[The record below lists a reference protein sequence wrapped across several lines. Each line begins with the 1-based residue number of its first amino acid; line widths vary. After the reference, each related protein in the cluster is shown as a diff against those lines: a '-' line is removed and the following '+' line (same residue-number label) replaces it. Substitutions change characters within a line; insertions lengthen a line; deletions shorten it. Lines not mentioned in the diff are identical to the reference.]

1 MDSGKFV
8 TKTADFAGNVIPGV
22 GMYSQARPSDLLKTI
37 MAAEAEYG
45 SLDFN
50 KEATERIL
58 QFMPDQMVGMRADSK
73 GALSFSTYKKADFLS
88 PNGAAGS
95 SIKGSGIVDILVAD
109 TIMEGAM
116 PYTAARN
123 VLETWRIT
131 GGAEQIPFFTSRKA
145 AKAIAPNA
153 DAADLAES
161 MGKALAVPQEYKLM
175 CTLDKGILADASV
188 DVKAAAIR
196 EMGASMEIAL
206 EEEAVSVCAAN
217 AYATATSAATADAL
231 KGLNL
236 ARGQVGKN
244 GFRATGALIAP
255 MFEAHALNSMAVP
268 AYNDRAQAVGE
279 NASLIRFAGLDL
291 GVSGA
296 SALDWGTSTNLGAI
310 VVDKT
315 HAAHVIIREDM
326 SLGDFDNITKYAL
339 QPTVV
344 SRFCVVAPIEGKRTD
359 NKGAMVKVT
368 NS

>member
-1 MDSGKFV
+1 MESGKYV
-8 TKTADFAGNVIPGV
+8 TKTADFAGNIIPGV
-22 GMYSQARPSDLLKTI
+22 GMYSHASPSDLLKVV
-37 MAAEAEYG
+37 MSAEAEYG

-58 QFMPDQMVGMRADSK
+58 QFMPDQMVGMKADSK

-131 GGAEQIPFFTSRKA
+131 GGAEQIPFFTARKA

-175 CTLDKGILADASV
+175 CTLDKGLLADASV

-217 AYATATSAATADAL
+217 AFATATSAATADAL

-268 AYNDRAQAVGE
+268 AYNDRAQGVGE
-279 NASLIRFAGLDL
+279 NASLVKFAGLDL

-296 SALDWGTSTNLGAI
+296 SALDWGTSGNLGAI
-310 VVDKT
+310 VVDKS

-326 SLGDFDNITKYAL
+326 SLGDYDNITKYAV

>member
-8 TKTADFAGNVIPGV
+8 TKTADFAGNIIPV
-22 GMYSQARPSDLLKTI
+22 GMYSRASPSDLLKVV
-37 MAAEAEYG
+37 MSAEAEYG

-58 QFMPDQMVGMRADSK
+58 QFMPDQMVGMKADSK

-175 CTLDKGILADASV
+175 CTLDKGLLADASV

-217 AYATATSAATADAL
+217 AFATATSAATADAL

-236 ARGQVGKN
+236 GRGQVGKN

-268 AYNDRAQAVGE
+268 AYNDRAQGVGE
-279 NASLIRFAGLDL
+279 NASLVRFAGLDL

-296 SALDWGTSTNLGAI
+296 TALDWGTSGNLGAI
-310 VVDKT
+310 VVDKS

-326 SLGDFDNITKYAL
+326 SLGDYDNITKYAV

>member
-1 MDSGKFV
+1 MESGKYIS
-8 TKTADFAGNVIPGV
+8 KTCDFAGNAIPV
-22 GMYSQARPSDLLKTI
+22 GMYDRASPSQLLKSI
-37 MAAEAEYG
+37 MAVDNG
-45 SLDFN
+45 NLDFSAEQT
-50 KEATERIL
+50 EAVL
-58 QFMPDQMVGMRADSK
+58 KFMPETMVGMKAKGR
-73 GALSFSTYKKADFLS
+73 GALEFSAYKKADFLS
-88 PNGAAGS
+88 PTGPNGTT
-95 SIKGSGIVDILVAD
+95 IKGSGVVDILVAD

-123 VLETWRIT
+123 ILEVWRAKS
-131 GGAEQIPFFTSRKA
+131 GAEQIPFFTSRKA
-145 AKAIAPNA
+145 AKAVAPNA

-161 MGKALAVPQEYKLM
+161 MGVVTAIPKEYKLM

-188 DVKAAAIR
+188 DVKAAAIK

-206 EEEAVSVCAAN
+206 EQEAVDVCLAN
-217 AYATATSAATADAL
+217 AYGTNTSAATADAL

-255 MFEAHALNSMAVP
+255 MFEANALNSMAVP

-279 NASLIRFAGLDL
+279 NASLLRFAGLDL
-291 GVSGA
+291 GVTGA
-296 SALDWGTSTNLGAI
+296 TGMDWGTATNVGAI

-315 HAAHVIIREDM
+315 HGPHIIMREDM
-326 SLGDFDNITKYAL
+326 TLGDFDNITKYAE

-344 SRFCVVAPIEGKRTD
+344 SRFCVVAPVETKKQD
-359 NKGAMVKVT
+359 NKGACIKVV

>member
-1 MDSGKFV
+1 MESGKYIS
-8 TKTADFAGNVIPGV
+8 KTCDFAGNAIPV
-22 GMYSQARPSDLLKTI
+22 GMYDRASPSQLLKSI
-37 MAAEAEYG
+37 MAVDNG
-45 SLDFN
+45 NLDFSAEQT
-50 KEATERIL
+50 EAVL
-58 QFMPDQMVGMRADSK
+58 KFMPETMVGMKAKGR
-73 GALSFSTYKKADFLS
+73 GALEFSAYKKADFLS
-88 PNGAAGS
+88 PTGPNGTT
-95 SIKGSGIVDILVAD
+95 IKGSGVVDILVAD

-123 VLETWRIT
+123 ILEVWRAKS
-131 GGAEQIPFFTSRKA
+131 GAEQIPFFTSRKA
-145 AKAIAPNA
+145 AKAVAPNA

-161 MGKALAVPQEYKLM
+161 MGVVTAIPKEYKLT

-188 DVKAAAIR
+188 DVKAAAIK

-206 EEEAVSVCAAN
+206 EQEAVDVCLAN
-217 AYATATSAATADAL
+217 AYGTNTSAATADAL

-255 MFEAHALNSMAVP
+255 MFEANALNSMAVP

-279 NASLIRFAGLDL
+279 NASLLRFAGLDL
-291 GVSGA
+291 GVTGA
-296 SALDWGTSTNLGAI
+296 TGMDWGTATNVGAI

-315 HAAHVIIREDM
+315 HGPHIIMREDM
-326 SLGDFDNITKYAL
+326 TLGDFDNITKYAE

-344 SRFCVVAPIEGKRTD
+344 SRFCVVAPVETKKQD
-359 NKGAMVKVT
+359 NKGACIKVV

>member
-1 MDSGKFV
+1 METGKFV
-8 TKTADFAGNVIPGV
+8 SKTCDYAGNALPV
-22 GMYSQARPSDLLKTI
+22 GMYEKQTPSQLLKSI
-37 MAAEAEYG
+37 MAVDNGNLEFSAEE
-45 SLDFN
+45 
-50 KEATERIL
+50 TENL
-58 QFMPDQMVGMRADSK
+58 LKFMPETMVGMKANKR
-73 GALSFSTYKKADFLS
+73 GALEFSAYKKADFLS
-88 PNGAAGS
+88 PTGPNGTT
-95 SIKGSGIVDILVAD
+95 IKGSGVVDILVAD

-123 VLETWRIT
+123 ILEVWRAK
-131 GGAEQIPFFTSRKA
+131 GGAEQIPFFTARKA

-161 MGKALAVPQEYKLM
+161 MGVVTAIPQEYKLM

-206 EEEAVSVCAAN
+206 EQEAVTVCLAN
-217 AYATATSAATADAL
+217 AYGTATSAATADAL

-244 GFRATGALIAP
+244 GFRATGALVAP
-255 MFEAHALNSMAVP
+255 MFEANALNAMAVP

-291 GVSGA
+291 GVTGA
-296 SALDWGTSTNLGAI
+296 TGMDWGTATNVGAI
-310 VVDKT
+310 VVDRS
-315 HAAHVIIREDM
+315 HAPHIIMREDM
-326 SLGDFDNITKYAL
+326 SLGDFDNVTKYAI
-339 QPTVV
+339 QPTVT
-344 SRFCVVAPIEGKRTD
+344 SRFCVVAPVETKKQD
-359 NKGAMVKVT
+359 NKGAVVKVT

>member
-1 MDSGKFV
+1 MESGKYIS
-8 TKTADFAGNVIPGV
+8 KTCDFAGNAIPV
-22 GMYSQARPSDLLKTI
+22 GMYDRASPSMLLKSI
-37 MAAEAEYG
+37 MAVDNG
-45 SLDFN
+45 NLDFSSEEVEN
-50 KEATERIL
+50 LMK
-58 QFMPDQMVGMRADSK
+58 FMPEQMVGMKANKR
-73 GALSFSTYKKADFLS
+73 GALEFSVYKKADFLS
-88 PNGAAGS
+88 PSGPAGTTV
-95 SIKGSGIVDILVAD
+95 KGSGVVDILVAD

-123 VLETWRIT
+123 ILEVWRAK
-131 GGAEQIPFFTSRKA
+131 GGAEQIPFFTARKG
-145 AKAIAPNA
+145 AKTIAPNG

-161 MGKALAVPQEYKLM
+161 MGVVTAVPKEYKLM

-206 EEEAVSVCAAN
+206 EQEAVDVCLAN
-217 AYATATSAATADAL
+217 AFGTATSSATADAL

-244 GFRATGALIAP
+244 GFRASGALIAP
-255 MFEAHALNSMAVP
+255 MFEANALNSMAVP

-291 GVSGA
+291 GVTGA
-296 SALDWGTSTNLGAI
+296 SGMDWGTATNVGAL

-315 HAAHVIIREDM
+315 HGPHIIMREDM
-326 SLGDFDNITKYAL
+326 TVGEFDNITKYAY

-344 SRFCVVAPIEGKRTD
+344 SRFCVAAPVETKKQD
-359 NKGAMVKVT
+359 NKGAVVKVV